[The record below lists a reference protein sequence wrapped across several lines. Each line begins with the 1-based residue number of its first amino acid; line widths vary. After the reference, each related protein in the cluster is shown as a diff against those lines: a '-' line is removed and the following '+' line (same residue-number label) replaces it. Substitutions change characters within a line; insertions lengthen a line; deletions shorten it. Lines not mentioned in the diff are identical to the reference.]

1 MAPKKASKKTEELP
15 ENDSISDTTAAGV
28 IHNIKSWATIA
39 NKMEEELKYSDDD
52 EENHLRDIAVT
63 GLHKVAARPRLFS
76 YTDMVIWALDKVDVP
91 TRSILNEQ
99 GKVIG
104 SFRPEHIQVMYKLS
118 PIHKHTLN
126 SEFLAAF
133 QQKECVEG
141 GQTYSDIIKEWA
153 RDKNKF
159 RADAQGIYATASLN
173 DYMRYLA
180 MMLCRLYGKKD
191 SNHFSAEW
199 TPLLEEVSE
208 GRSFNW
214 HKILSDNITSEI
226 SKYQTA
232 RSKGQTVAFYM
243 SAYII
248 DAICFRTP
256 FPLMNW
262 NWDPSCA
269 EPVHKYHSAL
279 WEDNAKDNF
288 YEICHYVIIP
298 LHRMFFGCEP
308 PRISHTVMENIK
320 TVADWFIE
328 EHFSY
333 VRVFGCAIPPHALP
347 KILPDRLICREI
359 AYQLVNGG
367 IGIELKAQQKK
378 SWPYFPVYLGKF
390 TLLNF
395 VHSKVEAESL
405 GEIKLV
411 DIEHRKHDPYQI
423 INKHVAQCGLKAY
436 EHEDSFY
443 DDIFKN
449 VVSYDEVQSRVQTL
463 SPDAQVGF
471 ASFQRNRRQCLPK
484 ILQGEVS
491 TSEHESET
499 IPPGFKTIIQHD
511 ASGKNK
517 SKDSEASTHNTE
529 DSQSKET
536 HTGKGKGV
544 LTNPIDLDDIPETVG
559 GTASTELGSPIT
571 ALTPLQATFGNPHE
585 EVLYVSDLEP
595 ISRDE
600 MPSSDYFFSKKR
612 KAVLK
617 QELHPVGEKAV
628 KKHKIIIDGRK
639 LQDSAFA
646 TELVG
651 SMGAIASANMY
662 SVENL
667 INTIEKK
674 NQEISQLQ
682 DNLKE
687 NEKIVGWG
695 IKKGLEQAR
704 LKDIQEIQKLNEN
717 LTEAKQMIQN
727 TQEQVQTLSNENTL
741 LQDKIISITNQVIEL
756 DQFKIK
762 AIEIYANIQQ
772 EQQRVFSNLKAI
784 QNYFHESKKFLDV
797 AVLKEIEA
805 KAVRDS
811 FQRVLSALQEE
822 EIRQSQKLSISE
834 QLKGDV
840 MLKVWETK
848 LKGYK
853 GITEEVIDHC
863 ERIFDSIEKDSI
875 QDENNGLSQ
884 PLGEINIDCHQLK
897 IREELEEKK
906 MEISNVKAVNISE
919 IEKWMIGP
927 SSKLERIKS
936 TEKAIVNQLPGLQR
950 SFFSLEANEV
960 PEVPKALV
968 NFLERHIQATETDKE
983 SSPPQS

>member
-28 IHNIKSWATIA
+28 IHNVKSWATIA
-39 NKMEEELKYSDDD
+39 NKMEEELSYSDDD

-63 GLHKVAARPRLFS
+63 GLHKVVARPRLFS

-180 MMLCRLYGKKD
+180 MMLCRLYGKRD

-214 HKILSDNITSEI
+214 HKILSDNITSEVT
-226 SKYQTA
+226 KYQTA

-449 VVSYDEVQSRVQTL
+449 VESYDEVQSRVQTL

-499 IPPGFKTIIQHD
+499 IPPGFETIIQHD
-511 ASGKNK
+511 ASGKDK
-517 SKDSEASTHNTE
+517 SKDSEASTQNTE

-585 EVLYVSDLEP
+585 GVLYVSDLEP

-628 KKHKIIIDGRK
+628 KKHKIIIDGKK

-646 TELVG
+646 TELAG

-667 INTIEKK
+667 INTIEQK

-682 DNLKE
+682 DKLKE
-687 NEKIVGWG
+687 NEKTIGWG

-717 LTEAKQMIQN
+717 LTEAKHMIQN
-727 TQEQVQTLSNENTL
+727 TQEQVQTLSNENKL
-741 LQDKIISITNQVIEL
+741 LQDKIISITNQVIGI

-762 AIEIYANIQQ
+762 AVEIYANIQQ
-772 EQQRVFSNLKAI
+772 EQQRVFSNLKTI
-784 QNYFHESKKFLDV
+784 QNYFHESKKSLDV
-797 AVLKEIEA
+797 AVLKEMEA

-811 FQRVLSALQEE
+811 FQRILTTLQKA
-822 EIRQSQKLSISE
+822 EIGQSQKLSIPE
-834 QLKGDV
+834 QLKGEV

-853 GITEEVIDHC
+853 GITEEVINDC
-863 ERIFDSIEKDSI
+863 QRIFGSIEKDSI
-875 QDENNGLSQ
+875 QDENNGLSE

-897 IREELEEKK
+897 IREDLEEKK
-906 MEISNVKAVNISE
+906 IEISNIKTVNISE

-927 SSKLERIKS
+927 SSRLEKIKS

-950 SFFSLEANEV
+950 SFFSFEANEV

-968 NFLERHIQATETDKE
+968 NFLEGHIQATEADK
-983 SSPPQS
+983 